1 MDRKSRRRRER
12 MILAGANRPFELCGS
27 AVVNIEAGAP
37 DATAPATVL
46 IEAYSGGLMN
56 VDGIGQMVADVRGI
70 EADGRVSA
78 QLQPLTAGVL
88 DVTVQGMQGLTPF
101 TRLGNAPALGAALA
115 ALAAALLASRAGG
128 RGQTR

>member
-1 MDRKSRRRRER
+1 VTLPTVETARAAM
-12 MILAGANRPFELCGS
+12 LA
-27 AVVNIEAGAP
+27 AVK
-37 DATAPATVL
+37 VL
-46 IEAYSGGLMN
+46 PGEPVPL
-56 VDGIGQMVADVRGI
+56 I

-128 RGQTR
+128 RRQTR